1 MLWRKRIGGTVPTAM
16 EAAPRGF
23 YRVCGRPVI
32 QSGRADFRATF
43 AAAGVRSRIDGR
55 GRPAGSLAAGRG
67 AAATKRT

>member
-23 YRVCGRPVI
+23 YRACGRPVI
-32 QSGRADFRATF
+32 QSGRADFRA
-43 AAAGVRSRIDGR
+43 
-55 GRPAGSLAAGRG
+55 AGRG